1 MIGRIAD
8 EEGVQL
14 VRPRMNRPLWPLAA
28 LVAMLLVP
36 ALALASEGGPAAAD
50 KFSAALAGSGPLVAA
65 GIAFASGLA
74 TSATPCVWP
83 MIGITV
89 SVFGAQ
95 EAKSRAQGAAL
106 SAAFVLG
113 MAVLFTVLGVGAAK
127 SGALFGSLLS
137 NKLVVG
143 FIAAVL
149 LGLAASMFGAYE
161 LALPS
166 SLNNRLAAV
175 GSIGYGGAFTLG
187 LVTSLIAAP
196 CTGPVMSALLIYIAT
211 TGNVIVGS
219 AMMFTFALGLG
230 VPFFL
235 VGTFAVSLPKGGS
248 WMLGVK
254 WFFGVMLTV
263 LALYFL
269 RTAFPSLASFVRR
282 DTTVLTVSLVLL
294 ASGLLLAGVHVAAER
309 RKSPIAYLSKPMKLT
324 SAPLA
329 IVGGFVLVAWV
340 LTPKAQLEWLD
351 SEELAV
357 QKAQSSHRPMIVDFG
372 AAWCGACN
380 ELATHTFA
388 DEHVRE
394 EAGRFVA
401 VRVDATDDD
410 SDEVAKIKGK
420 YRVVGLPT
428 VVVLDSTGKE
438 KVRFNE
444 FVPAERF
451 LSAIKLV
458 N

>member
-1 MIGRIAD
+1 VSHRTCRT
-8 EEGVQL
+8 VCS
-14 VRPRMNRPLWPLAA
+14 LAA
-28 LVAMLLVP
+28 TAAALLVP
-36 ALALASEGGPAAAD
+36 ASAFAAEASAAD
-50 KFSAALAGSGPLVAA
+50 KFSAALQSSGPVLAA
-65 GIAFASGLA
+65 GIAFVSGLA
-74 TSATPCVWP
+74 TAATPCVWP

-106 SAAFVLG
+106 SASFVLG
-113 MAVLFTVLGVGAAK
+113 MALLFTVLGVGAAM
-127 SGALFGSLLS
+127 SGSLFGALLS

-149 LGLAASMFGAYE
+149 LALASSMFGAFE
-161 LALPS
+161 LALPA
-166 SLNNRLAAV
+166 SLNNRLATV
-175 GSIGYGGAFTLG
+175 GGIGYGGAFTLG

-211 TGNVIVGS
+211 THNIAIGTI
-219 AMMFTFALGLG
+219 MMFTFALGLG

-235 VGTFAVSLPKGGS
+235 VGTFAVSLPKGGA
-248 WMLGVK
+248 WMLGIK

-269 RTAFPSLASFVRR
+269 RTAFPFLQGLVHR
-282 DTTVLTVSLVLL
+282 DGTFLVTSMALL
-294 ASGLLLAGVHVAAER
+294 AVGLVLAGVHVAAER
-309 RKSPIAYLSKPMKLT
+309 KRSPIAHLSKPMKLT

-329 IVGGFVLVAWV
+329 IVGGFLAVSWV

-351 SEELAV
+351 SEQAGM
-357 QKAQSSHRPMIVDFG
+357 QKALASHAPMIVDFG
-372 AAWCGACN
+372 ATWCGACN

-388 DEHVRE
+388 DEQVRE

-401 VRVDATDDD
+401 VRVDATDEDNT
-410 SDEVAKIKGK
+410 EVAKIKDK

-428 VVVLDSTGKE
+428 VVVLDSAGKE

-444 FVPAERF
+444 FVPADRF
-451 LSAIKLV
+451 LSAIKAV

>member
-1 MIGRIAD
+1 VTARIA
-8 EEGVQL
+8 
-14 VRPRMNRPLWPLAA
+14 RTLWSLAA
-28 LVAMLLVP
+28 FATATFLPV
-36 ALALASEGGPAAAD
+36 LAFAAEGGGGGAPAAD

-95 EAKSRAQGAAL
+95 EAKSRTQGAAL

-166 SLNNRLAAV
+166 SLNNRLATV
-175 GSIGYGGAFTLG
+175 GGIGYGGAFTLG

-211 TGNVIVGS
+211 TGNVLVGS

-269 RTAFPSLASFVRR
+269 RTAFPVLGSFVHR
-282 DTTVLTVSLVLL
+282 DTTFLTVSLALL
-294 ASGLLLAGVHVAAER
+294 GVGLALAGVHVAAER
-309 RKSPIAYLSKPMKLT
+309 RKSPIAHLSKPMKLT

-329 IVGGFVLVAWV
+329 IVGGFVLVAWA
-340 LTPKAQLEWLD
+340 LTPKAQLMWLD
-351 SEELAV
+351 SEELGV
-357 QKAQSSHRPMIVDFG
+357 QAAQTNHRPMIVDFG
-372 AAWCGACN
+372 ATWCGACN

-394 EAGRFVA
+394 EASRFVA

-410 SDEVAKIKGK
+410 NAQVAKIKGK
-420 YRVVGLPT
+420 YGVVGLPT
-428 VVVLDSTGKE
+428 VVVFDSSGQE
-438 KVRFNE
+438 KMRFNE

-451 LSAIKLV
+451 LSAIKSV

>member
-1 MIGRIAD
+1 MKARTNRTLWCSAVFATVLLAPVVAFAD
-8 EEGVQL
+8 
-14 VRPRMNRPLWPLAA
+14 
-28 LVAMLLVP
+28 
-36 ALALASEGGPAAAD
+36 GGAGDAAD
-50 KFSAALAGSGPLVAA
+50 KFSAALASSGPIVAA

-106 SAAFVLG
+106 SAVFVLG

-137 NKLVVG
+137 NKYVVG

-166 SLNNRLAAV
+166 SLNNRLATV
-175 GSIGYGGAFTLG
+175 GGIGYGGAFTLG

-211 TGNVIVGS
+211 TGNVFLGS

-235 VGTFAVSLPKGGS
+235 VGTFAVNLPKGGS

-269 RTAFPSLASFVRR
+269 RTAVPSLASFVRR
-282 DTTVLTVSLVLL
+282 DTTFLGMSLALL
-294 ASGLLLAGVHVAAER
+294 AVGVVLAGVHVAAER
-309 RKSPIAYLSKPMKLT
+309 RKSPIAHFSKPMKLT

-329 IVGGFVLVAWV
+329 IVGGFVLVAWF
-340 LTPKAQLEWLD
+340 LTPKAQLKWLD
-351 SEELAV
+351 SEELGV
-357 QKAQSSHRPMIVDFG
+357 QTAQTSHRPMIVDFG
-372 AAWCGACN
+372 ASWCGACN

-388 DEHVRE
+388 DEQVRE

-410 SDEVAKIKGK
+410 NPQVTKIKDK

-428 VVVLDSTGKE
+428 VVVLDSSGQE

-451 LSAIKLV
+451 LTAIKAV

>member
-1 MIGRIAD
+1 MTARTHRTLWSIA
-8 EEGVQL
+8 VF
-14 VRPRMNRPLWPLAA
+14 AA
-28 LVAMLLVP
+28 VLLFFPLVAH
-36 ALALASEGGPAAAD
+36 AAEGGGGAAD
-50 KFSAALAGSGPLVAA
+50 KFSAALASSGPLVAA

-127 SGALFGSLLS
+127 SGALFGAMLS
-137 NKLVVG
+137 NKYIVG

-149 LGLAASMFGAYE
+149 LALAASMFGAYE

-166 SLNNRLAAV
+166 SLNNRLATV
-175 GSIGYGGAFTLG
+175 GGIGYGGAFTLG

-211 TGNVIVGS
+211 TGNVVVGS

-269 RTAFPSLASFVRR
+269 RTAFPSMASFVRR
-282 DTTVLTVSLVLL
+282 DTAFLAVSLGLL
-294 ASGLLLAGVHVAAER
+294 AVGLVLAGVHVAAER
-309 RKSPIAYLSKPMKLT
+309 RKSPIAHLSKPMKLT

-329 IVGGFVLVAWV
+329 VVGGFILIAWV
-340 LTPKAQLEWLD
+340 LTPKAQLQWLE
-351 SEELAV
+351 SEQAGVQAALA
-357 QKAQSSHRPMIVDFG
+357 AHRPMIVDFG
-372 AAWCGACN
+372 ASWCGACN
-380 ELATHTFA
+380 ELATRTFA
-388 DEHVRE
+388 DSHVRE

-410 SDEVAKIKGK
+410 NAQVALIKDK

-428 VVVLDSTGKE
+428 VVVLDSTGQE

-444 FVPAERF
+444 FVEADRF
-451 LSAIKLV
+451 LSAIKAV

>member
-1 MIGRIAD
+1 VKARTNRTLWCSAVFATVLLAPVVAFAD
-8 EEGVQL
+8 
-14 VRPRMNRPLWPLAA
+14 
-28 LVAMLLVP
+28 
-36 ALALASEGGPAAAD
+36 GGAGDAAD
-50 KFSAALAGSGPLVAA
+50 KFSAALASSGPIVAA

-106 SAAFVLG
+106 SAVFVLG

-137 NKLVVG
+137 NKYVVG

-166 SLNNRLAAV
+166 SLNNRLATV
-175 GSIGYGGAFTLG
+175 GGIGYGGAFTLG

-211 TGNVIVGS
+211 TGNVFLGS

-235 VGTFAVSLPKGGS
+235 VGTFAVNLPKGGS

-269 RTAFPSLASFVRR
+269 RTAVPSLASFVRR
-282 DTTVLTVSLVLL
+282 DTTFLGMSLALL
-294 ASGLLLAGVHVAAER
+294 AVGVVLAGVHVAAER
-309 RKSPIAYLSKPMKLT
+309 RKSPIAHFSKPMKLT

-329 IVGGFVLVAWV
+329 IVGGFVLVAWF
-340 LTPKAQLEWLD
+340 LTPKAQLKWLD
-351 SEELAV
+351 SEELGV
-357 QKAQSSHRPMIVDFG
+357 QTAQTSHRPMIVDFG
-372 AAWCGACN
+372 ASWCGACN

-388 DEHVRE
+388 DEQVRE

-410 SDEVAKIKGK
+410 NPQVTKIKDK

-428 VVVLDSTGKE
+428 VVVLDSSGQE

-451 LSAIKLV
+451 LTAIKAV

>member
-1 MIGRIAD
+1 MVSVTTRTQRLSWSLAAFAAVI
-8 EEGVQL
+8 L
-14 VRPRMNRPLWPLAA
+14 SPLAA
-28 LVAMLLVP
+28 LADD
-36 ALALASEGGPAAAD
+36 GGSAAAD

-95 EAKSRAQGAAL
+95 QTKSRAHGAAL
-106 SAAFVLG
+106 SGAFVLG

-127 SGALFGSLLS
+127 SGAIFGSMLS
-137 NKLVVG
+137 NPYVVG

-166 SLNNRLAAV
+166 SLNNRLATV
-175 GSIGYGGAFTLG
+175 GGIGYGGAFTLG

-211 TGNVIVGS
+211 TGNVLVGS
-219 AMMFTFALGLG
+219 VMMFTFALGLG

-235 VGTFAVSLPKGGS
+235 VGAFAVSLPKGGA

-269 RTAFPSLASFVRR
+269 RTAFPSTHGLVHRTPLFLAAGA
-282 DTTVLTVSLVLL
+282 SLLGV
-294 ASGLLLAGVHVAAER
+294 GVLLAGVHVAAER
-309 RKSPIAYLSKPMKLT
+309 RKSPIAHLSKPMKLS

-329 IVGGFVLVAWV
+329 IIGGFVLVAWL
-340 LTPKAQLEWLD
+340 LTPKAQLQWLD
-351 SEELAV
+351 SEQVALQA
-357 QKAQSSHRPMIVDFG
+357 AQQRHQPMIVDFG
-372 AAWCGACN
+372 ASWCGACN

-394 EAGRFVA
+394 EAARFVA
-401 VRVDATDDD
+401 LRVDATDEDD
-410 SDEVAKIKGK
+410 AQVAKVKDK

-428 VVVLDSTGKE
+428 VVVLDSSGQE
-438 KVRFNE
+438 RARFNE

-451 LSAIKLV
+451 LASIKAV

>member
-1 MIGRIAD
+1 MN
-8 EEGVQL
+8 
-14 VRPRMNRPLWPLAA
+14 PRTHRTLWSLSVFAVFVAVLFAP
-28 LVAMLLVP
+28 LVAF
-36 ALALASEGGPAAAD
+36 ADGGGGSPAD

-149 LGLAASMFGAYE
+149 LALAASMFGAYE
-161 LALPS
+161 LGLPS
-166 SLNNRLAAV
+166 SLNNRLATV
-175 GSIGYGGAFTLG
+175 GGIGYGGAFTLG

-211 TGNVIVGS
+211 TGNVVVGS

-269 RTAFPSLASFVRR
+269 RTAFPSISKLVHR
-282 DTTVLTVSLVLL
+282 DTTFLFASLALL
-294 ASGLLLAGVHVAAER
+294 GIGLVLAGVHVAAER
-309 RKSPIAYLSKPMKLT
+309 RKSPIAHLSKPMKLT

-329 IVGGFVLVAWV
+329 IVGGFVLVAWF
-340 LTPKAQLEWLD
+340 LTPKAQLQWLE
-351 SEELAV
+351 SEQLAV
-357 QKAQSSHRPMIVDFG
+357 QQAHANHRPMIVDFG
-372 AAWCGACN
+372 ATWCGACN

-388 DEHVRE
+388 DNQVRE

-410 SDEVAKIKGK
+410 NEQVTKIKDK

-428 VVVLDSTGKE
+428 VVVLDSTGEE

-444 FVPAERF
+444 FVPPDRF
-451 LSAIKLV
+451 LSAIKAV